1 MTPFQRFISK
11 QLALAAGLGGITWYV
26 FSEWAP
32 NNKTLA
38 WPFLLLFFIA
48 VNSLLFWMNQR
59 AQQKKLTTYANYFM
73 LASFLKL
80 VVYLVVIVVYLLYFR
95 RETIP
100 FLITF
105 FVYYV
110 AFTVLEVG
118 SVAIMKSKQTNQ

>member
-32 NNKTLA
+32 NNTTLA
-38 WPFLLLFFIA
+38 WPFLLLFFVA

-59 AQQKKLTTYANYFM
+59 AQQKKLTTYANYYM
-73 LASFLKL
+73 LATFLKL
-80 VVYLVVIVVYLLYFR
+80 VVYLAIIVVYLLYFR
-95 RETIP
+95 SETIP

-105 FVYYV
+105 FLYYV
-110 AFTVLEVG
+110 AFTVLEVS
-118 SVAIMKSKQTNQ
+118 SVAMKRKQTNQ

>member
-32 NNKTLA
+32 NNKTHA

-95 RETIP
+95 SETIP